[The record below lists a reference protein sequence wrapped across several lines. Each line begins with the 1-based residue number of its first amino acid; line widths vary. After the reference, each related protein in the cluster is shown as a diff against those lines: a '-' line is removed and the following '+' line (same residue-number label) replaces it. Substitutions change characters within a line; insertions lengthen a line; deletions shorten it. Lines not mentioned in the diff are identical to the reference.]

1 MTLLVNIVK
10 FSYVNIENTLT
21 FCWKNVRI
29 FIFHFAPVI
38 CVSGPLRA
46 GDTGDIAGLKCR
58 DLTAD
63 ESRQC
68 RRCAVVLI
76 SR

>member
-1 MTLLVNIVK
+1 MMLIRGADKVGIRLDS
-10 FSYVNIENTLT
+10 FSN
-21 FCWKNVRI
+21 
-29 FIFHFAPVI
+29 APVI
-38 CVSGPLRA
+38 CVSSPLGA

-68 RRCAVVLI
+68 RRCAGVLI